1 MTENCSNSKCEGK
14 CCGLCC
20 TKIEN
25 LGVTKGLVEILENVN
40 IHIHCGELTAII
52 GPNGGGKSTLL
63 KALLGEIPH
72 SGQLK
77 YLDSKGGHSGQP
89 VIGYVPQH
97 LSFDTG
103 TPASVSDLFVASLSK
118 KPAWLLKP
126 RSVRKRAME
135 GLEKVKAQ
143 HLIDRR
149 LGALSG
155 GELQRVLLALA
166 LDPVPNLLLL
176 DEPVSGIDQG
186 GLELF
191 YNTVAEL
198 RRNYDLSIILVSHD
212 FDLVSQYADRV
223 VLLNR
228 TVITSGTPSEVF
240 SDENTLKTFGI
251 TGFFA
256 GIRKN
261 DEKSCN
267 MDCESCDNEKG
278 SNMDRECCNNDK
290 GGQG

>member
-1 MTENCSNSKCEGK
+1 MTESRYHTKCEGK

-20 TKIEN
+20 TRIEN
-25 LGVTKGLVEILENVN
+25 LGVSKGPVDILENVN

-63 KALLGEIPH
+63 KALLGELPY

-77 YLDSKGGHSGQP
+77 YLDSKGSRSGQP

-118 KPAWLLKP
+118 KPAWLLRP
-126 RSVRKRAME
+126 HSIRKRAME
-135 GLEKVKAQ
+135 GLEKVKAE

-212 FDLVSQYADRV
+212 FDLVSRYADRV

-228 TVITSGTPSEVF
+228 TVIASGTPKEVF
-240 SDENTLKTFGI
+240 SNENTLKTFGI
-251 TGFFA
+251 TGFFN
-256 GIRKN
+256 GLCKN
-261 DEKSCN
+261 DKNNSSIN
-267 MDCESCDNEKG
+267 G
-278 SNMDRECCNNDK
+278 QYSNSDEGDRNNA
-290 GGQG
+290 